1 MQACA
6 GVPAAGVYRPRVKS
20 GACASLPGA
29 EQPKVLFMGEKI
41 HPVILSG
48 GSGTRLWPLSRKA
61 YPKHL
66 LPLAGERSLMQET
79 VLRVADGQRFA
90 APVLVSNEENRFL
103 IGEQLQEIGVAPL
116 AILLE
121 PVGRNTAPAVTVAA
135 LVLAQDA
142 KDGLMLVL
150 PSDHVIADRAGFLAA
165 VERAS
170 VAARAGSIVTFG
182 ITPHTPETGYGY
194 IRAGDAIPAA
204 PGCFKVARFVEK
216 PDRAAAASLLK
227 EGGYSWNSGMFL
239 FRVSTY
245 LAEVERLAPEI
256 LAGCRKALAASARD
270 LDFVRLG
277 RDAFGATPAIS
288 IDYAI
293 MERTQAAAVVP
304 TDIGW
309 NDIGSWSA
317 LWDIG
322 RKDTHGNVLTG
333 DVMTRDVHNSYIRSD
348 GQLVAAVGISDFVVV
363 VTRDAVLLAP
373 KGRSQ
378 EVKQIV
384 EGLESQGR
392 SEVVMHPKVNRPW
405 GSYQSIDGGAR
416 FQVKRIT
423 VKPGGRLSLQKH
435 AKRAEHWVV
444 VRGTAQVTINEKVFL
459 LNENESTY
467 VPLGSVHRL
476 ENPGT
481 APLDLIE
488 VQTGSY
494 LGEDDIVR
502 LEDVYGRK
510 G

>member
-1 MQACA
+1 
-6 GVPAAGVYRPRVKS
+6 
-20 GACASLPGA
+20 
-29 EQPKVLFMGEKI
+29 MGEKI

-48 GSGTRLWPLSRKA
+48 GSGTRLWPLSRRA

-66 LPLAGERSLMQET
+66 LPLAGERSLLQDT
-79 VLRVADGQRFA
+79 VLRVADGAHFA
-90 APVLVSNEENRFL
+90 PPLLVSNEENRFL
-103 IGEQLQEIGVAPL
+103 VGEQLHEIGIAAD

-121 PVGRNTAPAVTVAA
+121 PMGRNTAPAVTVAA
-135 LVLAQDA
+135 LALARADA
-142 KDGLMLVL
+142 KALMLVL

-165 VERAS
+165 VERAAT
-170 VAARAGSIVTFG
+170 AALAGGIVTFG

-194 IRAGDAIPAA
+194 IRSGDAVPSA

-216 PDRAAAASLLK
+216 PDRKAAEALLA

-239 FRVSTY
+239 FRADAY
-245 LAEVERLAPEI
+245 LAEVERLAPDI
-256 LAGCRKALAASARD
+256 LAACRAALETSVAD
-270 LDFVRLG
+270 LDFLRLG
-277 RDAFGATPAIS
+277 HDAFAGARAIS

-293 MERTQAAAVVP
+293 MERTRAAVVVP
-304 TDIGW
+304 ADIGW

-322 RKDTHGNVLTG
+322 RKDTNGNVLAG
-333 DVMTRDVHNSYIRSD
+333 DVQTRDVHNSFIRSD
-348 GQLVAAVGISDFVVV
+348 GQLVAAVGVRDLVVV
-363 VTRDAVLLAP
+363 VTRDAVLLAD
-373 KGRSQ
+373 KTRVQ

-392 SEVVMHPKVNRPW
+392 SEVALHAKVNRPW
-405 GSYQSIDGGAR
+405 GSYQSIDGGSR

-435 AKRAEHWVV
+435 SKRAEHWVV
-444 VRGTAQVTINEKVFL
+444 VRGVARVTIGDKSFTL
-459 LNENESTY
+459 GENESTY

-481 APLDLIE
+481 EPLDLIE

>member
-1 MQACA
+1 
-6 GVPAAGVYRPRVKS
+6 
-20 GACASLPGA
+20 
-29 EQPKVLFMGEKI
+29 MGEKI
-41 HPVILSG
+41 HPAILSG

-66 LPLAGERSLMQET
+66 LPLAGERSLLQET
-79 VLRVADGQRFA
+79 VLRVADRAHFA
-90 APVLVSNEENRFL
+90 PPLLVSNEEHRFL
-103 IGEQLQEIGVAPL
+103 IGEQLQEIGAAPD

-121 PVGRNTAPAVTVAA
+121 PMGRNTAPAVTVAA
-135 LVLAQDA
+135 LALARADKSA
-142 KDGLMLVL
+142 LMLVL
-150 PSDHVIADRAGFLAA
+150 PSDHVIADRAGFVAA
-165 VERAS
+165 VERAA
-170 VAARAGSIVTFG
+170 VAARGGAIVTFG

-194 IRAGDAIPAA
+194 IRAGEPVAGA
-204 PGCFKVARFVEK
+204 PGCFKVGHFVEK
-216 PDRAAAASLLK
+216 PDLKQAEALLA

-239 FRVSTY
+239 FRVDAF

-256 LAGCRKALAASARD
+256 LAACRAALERSVKD
-270 LDFVRLG
+270 LDFLRLA
-277 RDAFGATPAIS
+277 RDAFAEAPAIS

-293 MERTQAAAVVP
+293 MERTQAAVVVP
-304 TDIGW
+304 ADIGW

-322 RKDTHGNVLTG
+322 RKDANGNVLTG
-333 DVMTRDVHNSYIRSD
+333 DVVTRDAHDSLIRSE
-348 GQLVAAVGISDFVVV
+348 GQLVVAVGVHDLVVV
-363 VTRDAVLLAP
+363 ATRDAVLLAP
-373 KGRSQ
+373 KDRVQ

-384 EGLESQGR
+384 EGLQSQGR
-392 SEVVMHPKVNRPW
+392 TEVVLHAKVNRPW

-435 AKRAEHWVV
+435 SKRAEHWVV
-444 VRGTAQVTINEKVFL
+444 VRGAARVTIGEKSFT

-467 VPLGSVHRL
+467 VPLGATHRL
-476 ENPGT
+476 ENAG
-481 APLDLIE
+481 ADPLDLIE

-510 G
+510 KS